1 MYKIDKE
8 TSEIISQPFKHTI
21 ECIKEFSIKKGWDFI
36 APWYRIKLDPYL
48 TTCSS
53 TEQRCKK
60 KKCSYKSIRRK
71 HG

>member
-48 TTCSS
+48 
-53 TEQRCKK
+53 KK
-60 KKCSYKSIRRK
+60 YNIKYF
-71 HG
+71 